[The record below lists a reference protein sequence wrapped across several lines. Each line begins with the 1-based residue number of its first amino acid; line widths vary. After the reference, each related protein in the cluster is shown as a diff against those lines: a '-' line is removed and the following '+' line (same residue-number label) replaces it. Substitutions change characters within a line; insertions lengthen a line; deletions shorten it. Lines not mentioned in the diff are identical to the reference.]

1 MRFTEQIAIIT
12 EEKRR
17 VLVTLEGDACVWDTR
32 EATYLQDN
40 TPESQGKAAYAAKQ
54 AAIKRKLKTK
64 FEQTWQVLDVS
75 VDIEVGGEDEDTVP
89 HSDAVEPNSD
99 LSDACPSDFE
109 SDVDA

>member
-12 EEKRR
+12 EEKCR

-64 FEQTWQVLDVS
+64 FEQLWHVLDVS
-75 VDIEVGGEDEDTVP
+75 VNSEVGDEDEDSAP
-89 HSDAVEPNSD
+89 RSDAVEPGSD
-99 LSDACPSDFE
+99 LSDGCPSDFE
-109 SDVDA
+109 SEIDD